1 MIRFYIIR
9 HSCKWNL
16 RQDVSANETHYDD
29 QRYSDD
35 VRDMEEATDGD
46 IKVIK
51 MDAQECQAVLPP
63 HITILRMG
71 YRHVESTSE
80 TRKSM

>member
-1 MIRFYIIR
+1 MILERIRFYIIH

-16 RQDVSANETHYDD
+16 RQDVSANETHCDD

-35 VRDMEEATDGD
+35 VRDMEEATYGD
-46 IKVIK
+46 IQVIK

-63 HITILRMG
+63 HIIILRIG
-71 YRHVESTSE
+71 
-80 TRKSM
+80 